1 MARDPGLQP
10 ERTAL
15 AWSRTALAMLA
26 SALVLLRTGLVDE
39 PSSLATC
46 GGLLLVGAGWMQ
58 AVAVVR
64 RRRLCEAGQALAG
77 PMPATVPVAG
87 ARDHGHRPAHRG
99 VQRRGARRHRF
110 DDELS
115 RGDPPTGVLAWLID
129 FIAGDVS
136 GASFSTPAAVA
147 CWPS

>member
-15 AWSRTALAMLA
+15 AWSRTALAM
-26 SALVLLRTGLVDE
+26 LVLLRTGLVDE

-77 PMPATVPVAG
+77 PMPATVPVPVPVIMGTALLTAACSGG
-87 ARDHGHRPAHRG
+87 ALVAI
-99 VQRRGARRHRF
+99 
-110 DDELS
+110 
-115 RGDPPTGVLAWLID
+115 VL
-129 FIAGDVS
+129 
-136 GASFSTPAAVA
+136 TMN
-147 CWPS
+147 

>member
-77 PMPATVPVAG
+77 PMPATVPVPVPVIMGTALLTAACSGG
-87 ARDHGHRPAHRG
+87 ALVAI
-99 VQRRGARRHRF
+99 
-110 DDELS
+110 
-115 RGDPPTGVLAWLID
+115 VL
-129 FIAGDVS
+129 
-136 GASFSTPAAVA
+136 TMN
-147 CWPS
+147 